1 MPNSQ
6 IEMST
11 NQFSE
16 VIFSCRNTNHP
27 KTLIV
32 LKCILDV
39 LNVVAIKKRFC
50 KPLTCQRFFPQKCG
64 FITNTINY

>member
-1 MPNSQ
+1 MPNSP

-39 LNVVAIKKRFC
+39 LNVVAIKKRF
-50 KPLTCQRFFPQKCG
+50 L
-64 FITNTINY
+64 